1 MEKVGLCR
9 ISKEENVKEKDRL
22 GHFHFILIKSLCTLN
37 THTYNM
43 EREIVSQEN
52 NPDTLSKVLVEKYKL
67 FQSFKNM

>member
-1 MEKVGLCR
+1 MEEVGLCS

-22 GHFHFILIKSLCTLN
+22 GHFDLILIKSLCTLN
-37 THTYNM
+37 THTYKM
-43 EREIVSQEN
+43 EIVSQEN

>member
-1 MEKVGLCR
+1 
-9 ISKEENVKEKDRL
+9 
-22 GHFHFILIKSLCTLN
+22 
-37 THTYNM
+37 M